1 MVPREAMLGTA
12 ENHWWTLL
20 PTLKIWS
27 FTVKHREFE
36 ELDSW
41 IEFKVWFKLNL
52 FSTCICS
59 GLFSVWSAVHL
70 NPVLSKVDY
79 DAQNR
84 QYCSTVESSHTKFLE
99 QSQYCS
105 VVSIQRKF
113 KKMFRYFSGFC
124 KTRLKTQR
132 SQMLIF
138 CWIDPVQRPLLFC
151 TRSAPPVSDA
161 NKREK
166 GPTKS
171 EQYCIIC

>member
-27 FTVKHREFE
+27 FTVKRREFE
-36 ELDSW
+36 ELDRVGLSS
-41 IEFKVWFKLNL
+41 KSGLNL
-52 FSTCICS
+52 FSICICS

-113 KKMFRYFSGFC
+113 KKKIDTSAASARRGWRPKSH
-124 KTRLKTQR
+124 K
-132 SQMLIF
+132 
-138 CWIDPVQRPLLFC
+138 CWIFVELIPFNVHSFFALALHLLFLMQ
-151 TRSAPPVSDA
+151 TNAKKARPNQNNIA
-161 NKREK
+161 
-166 GPTKS
+166 
-171 EQYCIIC
+171 

>member
-27 FTVKHREFE
+27 FTVKRREFE
-36 ELDSW
+36 ELDRVGLSS
-41 IEFKVWFKLNL
+41 KSGLNL
-52 FSTCICS
+52 FSICICS

-113 KKMFRYFSGFC
+113 KKKIRYFSGFC
-124 KTRLKTQR
+124 KTRLKTQK
-132 SQMLIF
+132 SQMLNF

-161 NKREK
+161 NKRQK

-171 EQYCIIC
+171 EQYCIIW